1 MNRVV
6 LVTGACGGIGSVLCK
21 RFVEQGDTVLALDV
35 DEAALDAL
43 TVQLGDAHVTPVVA
57 DLGDA
62 AAVQQAVAKAVALRG
77 PVDVLV
83 ANAGAAQGLTQ
94 LAARCSSESERH
106 VSHGGS
112 GAGVDDRTATG
123 CARVDRLGQWS
134 RCARSSRL

>member
-62 AAVQQAVAKAVALRG
+62 LRERLDAVGLVALE
-77 PVDVLV
+77 
-83 ANAGAAQGLTQ
+83 AGG
-94 LAARCSSESERH
+94 R
-106 VSHGGS
+106 
-112 GAGVDDRTATG
+112 
-123 CARVDRLGQWS
+123 
-134 RCARSSRL
+134 